1 MSDVIARNAH
11 EAIQFP
17 HKSLSPFSEDSKYTE
32 TTRYLCVS
40 ATHFL
45 HGKSSR
51 YPVPRLSLWSI
62 LPSADRSWHEKAEG
76 DFGLHAQDARSR
88 LSTDQIRGDV
98 RSHESECPD
107 RAPGN
112 PLTLIAKLSAVGA

>member
-1 MSDVIARNAH
+1 MSDVIARNVQ
-11 EAIQFP
+11 EAIHFP
-17 HKSLSPFSEDSKYTE
+17 HESLSPFSEDSKYTE

-98 RSHESECPD
+98 RSHEGECPD